1 MKRTIFC
8 TVPQQ
13 LIHEPLLFHLGTQFH
28 VVPNLRGASVTDEI
42 AILSL
47 ELDGE
52 EENVAAAVRFL
63 VEKGVQVEEREE
75 WQEEEGAER
84 PSS

>member
-13 LIHEPLLFHLGTQFH
+13 LIQEPLLFRLGNQFH

-52 EENVAAAVRFL
+52 KDDVAAAIRYL
-63 VEKGVQVEEREE
+63 VEKGVQVEEAEE
-75 WQEEEGAER
+75 ERREEGAQR

>member
-13 LIHEPLLFHLGTQFH
+13 LIQEPLLFRLGNQFH
-28 VVPNLRGASVTDEI
+28 VSPNLRGASVTDEI

-52 EENVAAAVRFL
+52 KENVAAAIRYL
-63 VEKGVQVEEREE
+63 VEKGVQVEEQREE
-75 WQEEEGAER
+75 EVER